1 MSKLPKIHSSHEQE
15 RTSYQAL
22 ESLLPKNLFLLRS
35 EDGGDYGV
43 DKIIEVIDQGTATNI
58 RSHVQVK
65 SKKASTKGGVFSYPV
80 PITTL
85 NYLHNGLNSLF
96 LVYVESEG
104 VFFWEWVNKIAQ
116 AFGNQKA
123 IRKKKS
129 QVTFS
134 YRFTECLGV
143 KELHYIHE
151 RLIKDAAFVKGL
163 NLEAD
168 PFSQILVTECIN
180 NPVYRDYLVMYATGK
195 YEKVIALVKDQSE
208 SSSDL
213 IALVALCY
221 YRTYNY
227 DEALKYILNA
237 EAGAE
242 NTEYK
247 KIRAA
252 IMCEKGIH
260 ENNQNILVQAKEL
273 FLSINP
279 NIWAWTDFYNYGNV
293 LSALGELDEA
303 EMNYLRALDIEPSEA
318 MVWKNLS
325 DVYKKRKDY
334 IRELEYLNKALSL
347 NPKLLEALICKGI
360 LLGQHLSE
368 YNPAI
373 ELLEKALEIS
383 KATFLNNKSIY
394 FWIAEFYRS
403 LGSYEQA
410 LRKIDTGLLF
420 NPGDGYLEN
429 LKLRTVLEAS
439 ESIPKYYATAVSL
452 LEQLVSQYPYDPR
465 VRAEQLKVLGRYKT
479 NDQLMR
485 YVIDAFAAQDVHIEP
500 DAIIGL
506 EVSEI
511 VFMLDNWD
519 ALYKFRKISDF
530 CQLLFERFD
539 VSISKAQKIE
549 MKVNFLFS
557 SLYAKVNSSS
567 KKQLMPLFKEHAFC
581 LIALSE
587 CFAEMLVAGFE
598 AEDTE
603 VKADLMTKIIVAL
616 PEILLIEFS
625 RQVGWISQKYGYSV
639 DDLDELIEKTS
650 LIKEW
655 FTDCIEPVVKGVNNV
670 FKLFPEE

>member
-1 MSKLPKIHSSHEQE
+1 MGKLPQIHSSHEQE

-22 ESLLPKNLFLLRS
+22 ENLLPKNLFLLRS

-43 DKIIEVIDQGTATNI
+43 DKIIEVINQGSATNI
-58 RSHVQVK
+58 RSHIQAK
-65 SKKASTKGGVFSYPV
+65 SKKTSTKSGAFSYPV

-85 NYLHNGLNSLF
+85 NYLHNSLNSLF

-116 AFGNQKA
+116 ALGNQKV
-123 IRKKKS
+123 IRKKES

-143 KELHYIHE
+143 NALHYIHE

-163 NLEAD
+163 NLDAD

-180 NPVYRDYLVMYATGK
+180 NPVYRDYLVMYAAGK

-221 YRTYNY
+221 YHTYNY

-237 EAGAE
+237 EARAE

-279 NIWAWTDFYNYGNV
+279 NIWGWTDFYNYGNV

-303 EMNYLRALDIEPSEA
+303 EMNYLRALDIEPFEA

-347 NPKLLEALICKGI
+347 NPELLEALICKGI

-368 YNPAI
+368 YNLAI

-410 LRKIDTGLLF
+410 LRTIDTGLLF

-429 LKLRTVLEAS
+429 LRLRTVLEAS
-439 ESIPKYYATAVSL
+439 ESIPKYYTTAVSL

-479 NDQLMR
+479 NDQLMV
-485 YVIDAFAAQDVHIEP
+485 YVIDAFAAQDLHIEP

-511 VFMLDNWD
+511 VFMLDNWE
-519 ALYKFRKISDF
+519 ALQKFRKISDF

-557 SLYAKVNSSS
+557 SLDAKANRSGKS
-567 KKQLMPLFKEHAFC
+567 QLMPLFKEHALR

-587 CFAEMLVAGFE
+587 CFTEMLVAGFE

-616 PEILLIEFS
+616 PEVLLIEFS
-625 RQVGWISQKYGYSV
+625 RQVGWIAQKYGYSV
-639 DDLDELIEKTS
+639 NDLDELIEKSS
-650 LIKEW
+650 LIKDW
-655 FTDCIEPVVKGVNNV
+655 FTDCIEPIVIGGNNV
-670 FKLFPEE
+670 LKLFPEE